1 MMAIKREKIRRR
13 EMNPNTERKQSGFTL
28 IEIMVVVTVIAL
40 LIGMIGPTV
49 FNQVAKAERTRI
61 AQDIRTIES
70 ALKFYRLDNFRYPSQ
85 AQGLDALVTAPADN
99 DSWNGPYLESLPLD
113 PWERPYRYANPSTH
127 NKQIDVFTLGFDNV
141 PGGEDANKDWGNWNI
156 K

>member
-1 MMAIKREKIRRR
+1 MMSITREKIKRKTIKS
-13 EMNPNTERKQSGFTL
+13 NTALKQSGFTL

-85 AQGLDALVTAPADN
+85 AQGLDALVTAPADSGN
-99 DSWNGPYLESLPLD
+99 WNGPYLESLPLD

-127 NKQIDVFTLGFDNV
+127 NKQVDVFTLGYDNMQ
-141 PGGEDANKDWGNWNI
+141 GGEDDNKDWGNWNI